1 MDRPL
6 LGTETACAPPSCAG
20 AQHRRRRGLK
30 RGGGSHAG
38 GKYKHGTTVACCL
51 KLQPISYERGSCLAH
66 RRGGAISKAATV
78 GRTVPGARPRGAN
91 TRATSQPR
99 AAPWWPPTCRLRPPE
114 NPAHVVERAALRP
127 RGRGGCGG
135 PTPSKR
141 GPGSARNSVSSKMEL
156 THPKVVASSAE
167 TLRGRCDRTGLLQGA
182 ACSPV
187 GPFYGEARCR
197 ARRIHLGSIALR
209 RPISFVSAGLRLTGR
224 GVGPDV

>member
-38 GKYKHGTTVACCL
+38 GKYKHGTTVACYL

-78 GRTVPGARPRGAN
+78 GRTVPRARPRGAN
-91 TRATSQPR
+91 THPTSQPR

-114 NPAHVVERAALRP
+114 NPAHVVERAAPPAPRARP
-127 RGRGGCGG
+127 RGANAVQARA
-135 PTPSKR
+135 
-141 GPGSARNSVSSKMEL
+141 GSARNSVSSKMEL
-156 THPKVVASSAE
+156 THPESGGIIRRDFKGPVRQNGPSARGSLLAGGAVLRRSPLPGSSDSSRFHSPPASYFFRVCRASSDWE
-167 TLRGRCDRTGLLQGA
+167 TGW
-182 ACSPV
+182 P
-187 GPFYGEARCR
+187 
-197 ARRIHLGSIALR
+197 
-209 RPISFVSAGLRLTGR
+209 
-224 GVGPDV
+224 